1 MFCHSSIWTL
11 SHITTA
17 CPSPSFPVD
26 NGTSERSSMTD
37 VIVAILDAN
46 DNSPVIT
53 SVTPRSVTVPEDA
66 SVNYVLPVEIVVTDP
81 DSGENSEVSLLAD
94 QISLGRSCGGK
105 GATVE
110 MVQQGRKTR
119 IWHIFVAIAV
129 IVVGFV
135 DQWSIHLYLVPCPLH
150 YPYISL

>member
-1 MFCHSSIWTL
+1 MYIILVFCHISIWTL

-17 CPSPSFPVD
+17 CLSPVD

-66 SVNYVLPVEIVVTDP
+66 SVNYVLPVTIVVTDP
-81 DSGENSEVSLLAD
+81 DSGENSEVSLLA
-94 QISLGRSCGGK
+94 
-105 GATVE
+105 V
-110 MVQQGRKTR
+110 
-119 IWHIFVAIAV
+119 H
-129 IVVGFV
+129 
-135 DQWSIHLYLVPCPLH
+135 
-150 YPYISL
+150 